1 MGKGIGREKRT
12 YVEHQKLSMIK
23 FINRVKLTLI
33 SSIFIVTALVFFLV
47 YQPMQDE
54 LKKSLTENFVQIS
67 LTNYYAIENNIER
80 CIEGA
85 KSLSSRTMIKNAIG
99 EYKNGKI
106 SLEEL
111 KTYTQAKYEDGAK
124 AIDYIVLAERIV
136 DDNTIAIYQIGDVA
150 PVISSVEMEKG
161 PISEV
166 ISKTVVKDER
176 IYTVVYSPIS
186 IDNKVVGYDHVIYD
200 LTKQIKLLC
209 TKNMEIYLA
218 DDKVYQELLNAS
230 VKVENDSK
238 MKIIM
243 KDGLIYS
250 IAPIN
255 NMYFVGTQKQSI
267 LYQPIFNLAKRIII
281 GGTAAFVCIVLIIYF
296 YIIRYAKKEL
306 GILELSRNAYKQ
318 IAYIDHLTGAYS
330 RQFLDIWDKSLR
342 SYQNNYAVVMIDVD
356 DFKRINDSYGHAT
369 GDKVLQQLATTILKS
384 IRQSD
389 LLIRYG
395 GDEFVLVL
403 SDIDAEFA
411 QNLITRIESQLSEPD
426 PIQIK
431 ISYGIS
437 MLTDNH
443 DLKDSLNQADS
454 KMYEVKAA
462 KKAAVSKDIL
472 N

>member
-1 MGKGIGREKRT
+1 
-12 YVEHQKLSMIK
+12 
-23 FINRVKLTLI
+23 
-33 SSIFIVTALVFFLV
+33 
-47 YQPMQDE
+47 
-54 LKKSLTENFVQIS
+54 
-67 LTNYYAIENNIER
+67 
-80 CIEGA
+80 
-85 KSLSSRTMIKNAIG
+85 
-99 EYKNGKI
+99 
-106 SLEEL
+106 
-111 KTYTQAKYEDGAK
+111 
-124 AIDYIVLAERIV
+124 
-136 DDNTIAIYQIGDVA
+136 
-150 PVISSVEMEKG
+150 
-161 PISEV
+161 
-166 ISKTVVKDER
+166 
-176 IYTVVYSPIS
+176 
-186 IDNKVVGYDHVIYD
+186 
-200 LTKQIKLLC
+200 
-209 TKNMEIYLA
+209 
-218 DDKVYQELLNAS
+218 
-230 VKVENDSK
+230 
-238 MKIIM
+238 
-243 KDGLIYS
+243 
-250 IAPIN
+250 
-255 NMYFVGTQKQSI
+255 MYFVGTQKQSI
-267 LYQPIFNLAKRIII
+267 LYQPIYYLAKRIII

-296 YIIRYAKKEL
+296 YFIRYAQKEL